1 MYMQTSPDILAKF
14 QQLYSEEFGEQLS
27 ESDALDRLTRLT
39 NVLRILASGP
49 FSGFP
54 GGAESSQAPFDGRR
68 ETDTL
73 KSL

>member
-1 MYMQTSPDILAKF
+1 MKSQSDILTKF
-14 QQLYSEEFGEQLS
+14 QRLYSEEFGEQLS

-39 NVLRILASGP
+39 NVLRVLVSTPSADFHGQVECP
-49 FSGFP
+49 
-54 GGAESSQAPFDGRR
+54 QAPFDGRR

>member
-1 MYMQTSPDILAKF
+1 MSMKANSDILARF
-14 QQLYSEEFGEQLS
+14 QRLYFEEFGEQLS

-39 NVLRILASGP
+39 NVLRVLASGP

-54 GGAESSQAPFDGRR
+54 RGAESSQAPFDGRR
-68 ETDTL
+68 ETDIL